1 MSFIAELISLTLYPK
16 KENVMVFGIFNQD
29 GNIIKV
35 TYKGN
40 SDDIRELVNHKGQFR
55 LYTNTAP
62 IESKYKEKTVPMF
75 QVYSFDTISTE
86 LDSMYEKPVFN
97 VKFDA

>member
-1 MSFIAELISLTLYPK
+1 MSFIAELISLTIYPK
-16 KENVMVFGIFNQD
+16 KDNLVVFGIFNQSE
-29 GNIIKV
+29 NIIKV

-40 SDDIRELVNHKGQFR
+40 ADDIRDLVAHKGQFR

-75 QVYSFDTISTE
+75 QVYSFDTIPAD
-86 LDSMYEKPVFN
+86 LDSIYEKPTFN
-97 VKFDA
+97 VKFDE

>member
-1 MSFIAELISLTLYPK
+1 MSFIANLISLTIYPK
-16 KENVMVFGIFNQD
+16 ADNVMVFGVFNQD

-35 TYKGN
+35 AYKGN
-40 SDDIRELVNHKGQFR
+40 ADDIRELVAHKGQVR

-75 QVYSFDTISTE
+75 QVYSFDAISAE
-86 LDSMYEKPVFN
+86 SESMYEKPVFN
-97 VKFDA
+97 VKFDT